1 MFGCGV
7 PRKAMSLVYQ
17 ISIVFDRTEVR
28 TILQFRPKYFS
39 WPISFKSLSI
49 TNGVA
54 EGTIYQI
61 EYGKSLT
68 EITAPYELD
77 FKKLDIGS
85 NYSQFIANSVYYYEF
100 PYPLGTD
107 VYISDVGV
115 YFPSQYTNKLNNQY
129 EGLVY
134 YQALSRQVSH
144 NNVHINV
151 QNLNRAWDKI
161 REQSDMYIRCIW
173 CKILFGIVFQ
183 KVIVYDKYQSC
194 LDRVGVCR
202 VKKPNIFMTK
212 NARLE
217 RELYIDKFENS
228 YGKIKSMFLI
238 LVSLIFA

>member
-1 MFGCGV
+1 
-7 PRKAMSLVYQ
+7 MSLRKIIKMFKKGNVCVTGLRGTGKDVLFGNV
-17 ISIVFDRTEVR
+17 ISRRKE
-28 TILQFRPKYFS
+28 PY
-39 WPISFKSLSI
+39 ISNLD
-49 TNGVA
+49 
-54 EGTIYQI
+54 
-61 EYGKSLT
+61 YGGNY
-68 EITAPYELD
+68 YELD
-77 FKKLDIGS
+77 LKKLDIGS
-85 NYSQFIANSVYYYEF
+85 NYSEFITNSVHYYEF

-202 VKKPNIFMTK
+202 VKKPNIFMSK

-238 LVSLIFA
+238 YKHRSSHDTYYFEKLLKGGKK

>member
-1 MFGCGV
+1 MGIRKIIKMFKRGNVCVTGLRGTGKDILFGNV
-7 PRKAMSLVYQ
+7 ISRRKEPY
-17 ISIVFDRTEVR
+17 ISNLD
-28 TILQFRPKYFS
+28 
-39 WPISFKSLSI
+39 
-49 TNGVA
+49 
-54 EGTIYQI
+54 
-61 EYGKSLT
+61 YGGN
-68 EITAPYELD
+68 YYGLD

-115 YFPSQYTNKLNNQY
+115 YFPSQYCNKLNNEY

-173 CKILFGIVFQ
+173 CKVIFGIVFQ
-183 KVIVYDKYQSC
+183 KVIIYDKYQSC

-202 VKKPNIFMTK
+202 IQPPTIFMNK
-212 NARLE
+212 MQRLE

-228 YGKIKSMFLI
+228 YGKIRSKILIYKNKSNHDTYYFEKL
-238 LVSLIFA
+238 LKEGKKNEKNS